1 MSSKPDRTPV
11 LTEEQKDMLFFIYQE
26 EKVARD
32 VYMTLGQMYKNEST
46 FGLMQI
52 TEQRHL
58 DCARRLCDIYDVDT
72 SSVDESVVGAFES
85 PLLKMLYDAYI
96 EKGKS
101 SLRDAL
107 EMAEFIGASDLDM
120 IEHASI
126 GMPSDVVSVYEKL
139 KKGSLKHPDTF
150 APVIYRAA

>member
-1 MSSKPDRTPV
+1 MSSKPDRTSV

-32 VYMTLGQMYKNEST
+32 VYITLGKMYKNENT
-46 FGLMQI
+46 FRSMQI

-58 DCARRLCDIYDVDT
+58 ECAKELCDIYGVDT
-72 SSVDESVVGAFES
+72 SSMDESVIGAFES

-107 EMAEFIGASDLDM
+107 EMAEFIGASDTEM

-126 GMPSDVVSVYEKL
+126 GMPNDVVSVYEKL
-139 KKGSLKHPDTF
+139 KKGNMNRPDTYE
-150 APVIYRAA
+150 AVIYTAA

>member
-1 MSSKPDRTPV
+1 MRNKSDRTSV

-32 VYMTLGQMYKNEST
+32 VYMTLGQMYNNEST
-46 FGLMQI
+46 FGLMKM
-52 TEQRHL
+52 TEEKHL
-58 DCARRLCDIYDVDT
+58 DCARRLCDIYGVDT
-72 SSVDESVVGAFES
+72 SSVDESVIGAFES
-85 PLLKMLYDAYI
+85 PLLKMLYDTYI
-96 EKGKS
+96 EKGRS

-120 IEHASI
+120 IEHASV

-139 KKGSLKHPDTF
+139 KKGSLNDSDISE
-150 APVIYRAA
+150 PVIYRAA

>member
-1 MSSKPDRTPV
+1 MSSKPDSTSV

-32 VYMTLGQMYKNEST
+32 VYITLGKIYNSENT
-46 FGLMQI
+46 FRLMHI

-58 DCARRLCDIYDVDT
+58 DCAKKLCDIYGVDT
-72 SSVDESVVGAFES
+72 SSVDESVIGVFES
-85 PLLKMLYDAYI
+85 PVLTMLYDTYI

-107 EMAEFIGASDLDM
+107 EMSEFIGASDVDM
-120 IEHASI
+120 LEHASI

-139 KKGSLKHPDTF
+139 KKGNINHLNTF
-150 APVIYRAA
+150 HTAISRAA

>member
-1 MSSKPDRTPV
+1 MCSKTDRTSV

-26 EKVARD
+26 EKMARD
-32 VYMTLGQMYKNEST
+32 VYVRLGQMYTNEPT
-46 FGLMQI
+46 FGSMQI
-52 TEQRHL
+52 TEQSHL
-58 DCARRLCDIYDVDT
+58 DCARRVCDIYGVDT

-85 PLLKMLYDAYI
+85 PLLKMLYDTYV
-96 EKGKS
+96 EKGRS

-139 KKGSLKHPDTF
+139 KKGTLIHLDTI